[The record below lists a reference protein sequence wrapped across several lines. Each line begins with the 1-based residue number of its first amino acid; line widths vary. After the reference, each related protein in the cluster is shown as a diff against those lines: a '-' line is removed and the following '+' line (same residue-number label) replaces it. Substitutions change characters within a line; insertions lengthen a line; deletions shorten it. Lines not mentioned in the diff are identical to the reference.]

1 MDEESPAP
9 RAGIGVLLAA
19 PGFARL
25 WGVGGVSNSMRQFE
39 ILAAALFTFE
49 VTHSGLA
56 VAVVSACRNLP
67 MLLLGALAG
76 VVSER
81 LDRKAILVAAQAVS
95 GAASATVAALAWTG
109 AVRPATWPWVLAAAA
124 LASGVMWS
132 TEGATRRRMLGETL
146 APALLPRGFAF
157 DSLTNA
163 LVRLAGPLAAGIAFQ
178 TLGLAGAYTI
188 SATCYGWAAL
198 LALGVRHHQAPA
210 RRVVRHVGRE
220 LVEGLRYAWSH
231 PVIAGVLATTIT
243 TNMFAFS
250 YIALV
255 TPIAERHFG
264 VSASL
269 VGVLAASEPVGALL
283 AGSYLARNGAPCGG
297 RLLMVGG
304 TLLFLAA
311 IAAMPRMPSFPLA
324 CLAMIPGGCGA
335 AAFSAMQTALIAAHA
350 PVEIRSRLMGL
361 LTVCIGCGPLGILAM
376 GALGHV
382 LGDRTAMD
390 AMAAAGML
398 TASTIGWRW
407 RRRELAARKRIA
419 A

>member
-1 MDEESPAP
+1 MDEESPGP
-9 RAGIGVLLAA
+9 RARPRTGIRVLLAA

-25 WGVGGVSNSMRQFE
+25 WGVGGVSNAMRQFE
-39 ILAAALFTFE
+39 ILAAALFTFQI
-49 VTHSGLA
+49 THSGLA

-95 GAASATVAALAWTG
+95 GVASATVAALAWTG
-109 AVRPATWPWVLAAAA
+109 AVAPAAWPWVLAAAA

-146 APALLPRGFAF
+146 PPALLARGFAF

-188 SATCYGWAAL
+188 SATCYAWAAL
-198 LALGVRHHQAPA
+198 IALGVHHHQAPA
-210 RRVVRHVGRE
+210 RQVARHVGRE
-220 LVEGLRYAWSH
+220 LLEGLHYAWNH
-231 PVIAGVLATTIT
+231 PVIAGVLAITIT
-243 TNMFAFS
+243 TNVFAFS

-264 VSASL
+264 VPASL
-269 VGVLAASEPVGALL
+269 VGVLAASEPVGALI

-304 TLLFLAA
+304 TLLFLTAVA
-311 IAAMPRMPSFPLA
+311 IMPRMPNFTLA
-324 CLAMIPGGCGA
+324 CLVMIPGGCGT
-335 AAFSAMQTALIAAHA
+335 AAFSAMQTALIATHA
-350 PVEIRSRLMGL
+350 PPEIRSRLMGL
-361 LTVCIGCGPLGILAM
+361 LTVCIGCGPL
-376 GALGHV
+376 V
-382 LGDRTAMD
+382 L
-390 AMAAAGML
+390 
-398 TASTIGWRW
+398 
-407 RRRELAARKRIA
+407 
-419 A
+419 